1 MWIRPISPEAMRRRA
16 SANPVSK
23 RRWKPI
29 WSGTP
34 HSFTTASA
42 RSVEGTSRAIGFS
55 QKMAFLARA
64 AASIWPAWA
73 PVGVTITTA
82 STSLS
87 RMASCASAIARAP

>member
-1 MWIRPISPEAMRRRA
+1 MRRRA
-16 SANPVSK
+16 SAKPVSK

-34 HSFTTASA
+34 HSFTTARA
-42 RSVEGTSRAIGFS
+42 RSVEGTSSAMGFS

-64 AASIWPAWA
+64 AASICSAWA

-82 STSLS
+82 STSRS
-87 RMASCASAIARAP
+87 RMASRGSATVRAP